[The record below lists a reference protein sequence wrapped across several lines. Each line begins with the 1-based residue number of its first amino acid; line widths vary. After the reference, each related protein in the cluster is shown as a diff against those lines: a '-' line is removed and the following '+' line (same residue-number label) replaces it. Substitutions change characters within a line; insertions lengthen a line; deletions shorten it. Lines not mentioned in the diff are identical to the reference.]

1 LRCVAK
7 QWNNQPKAKQC
18 NNEVIDENVTTMHI
32 TKGDFL
38 LSDDKSRLDI
48 EVIHRFLTNS
58 YWAKGISRDIVD
70 KSIQHS
76 LCFGVYKQSQQVGF
90 ARIISDQA
98 TFAYLAD
105 VFTLESARGNG
116 LAKWMV
122 TNIKKHPDL
131 QGLRR
136 WLLATSDAHSLY
148 AQYGNFTPIADPSI
162 WMEIRTPY
170 E

>member
-1 LRCVAK
+1 
-7 QWNNQPKAKQC
+7 
-18 NNEVIDENVTTMHI
+18 MHI

-38 LSDDKSRLDI
+38 LSDNKDQLNI
-48 EVIHRFLTNS
+48 EVIHGFLTNS
-58 YWAKGISRDIVD
+58 YWAKGISQEIVE

-76 LCFGVYKQSQQVGF
+76 LCFGVYKQNNQIGF
-90 ARIISDQA
+90 ARIISDYA

-105 VFTLESARGNG
+105 VFILESARGNG

-122 TNIKKHPDL
+122 ELIKKHPDL

-148 AQYGNFTPIADPSI
+148 AQYGGFTPITDPGI

>member
-1 LRCVAK
+1 M
-7 QWNNQPKAKQC
+7 
-18 NNEVIDENVTTMHI
+18 IHI

-38 LSDDKSRLDI
+38 LSDDKRQLDI
-48 EVIHRFLTNS
+48 DMIYHFLTNS
-58 YWAKGISRDIVD
+58 YWAKGIARDTVE

-76 LCFGVYKQSQQVGF
+76 LCFGVYKLEQQVGF
-90 ARIISDQA
+90 ARVISDQA

-105 VFTLESARGNG
+105 VFIVESARGNG

-122 TNIKKHPDL
+122 MNIKAHPEL

-136 WLLATSDAHSLY
+136 WMLATKDAHQLY
-148 AQYGNFTPIADPSI
+148 AQYGGFTPVAYPNI
-162 WMEIRTPY
+162 WMEITTPY